1 MSARGRAMS
10 AEMGRIPPHPRCF
23 RMSCKQRSCRIRNL
37 EECTEDGR
45 RSGSHRGSEAPRGVE
60 ESTGKKK
67 EKSFWLEGGTPCFFV
82 SVATKGLSHSVS
94 LLFATLGLC

>member
-1 MSARGRAMS
+1 MRVPPPPQVCCRKSSELLRAMSAEGRAMS

-23 RMSCKQRSCRIRNL
+23 RKSCKQRDCRIRNL

-67 EKSFWLEGGTPCFFV
+67 EKSFWLEGGTPCF
-82 SVATKGLSHSVS
+82 L
-94 LLFATLGLC
+94 